1 MRTRAVT
8 NRLCLKFLSK
18 KKKLKITPVFAPSCT
33 MFLVPLAAH
42 LGMHWPAHIV
52 TMFESIPAGGL
63 TGATDEAVL
72 YGPINML
79 LVHLFPPTDLYIVS
93 PQWKKKLPAEGSS
106 TTTTTTTADFTTVFV
121 VQNAHHPVFF
131 LQVKPASSFSSRSAR
146 AAADV
151 QMRNTFD
158 ELIDDLAIP
167 TLHGISALGPHLS
180 FYAYSKEENTIH
192 PTLILCDPDQDNDRA
207 PAERWDTELMSENAV
222 QRLNAVANH
231 VKEMVNDHL
240 RHDCLVFVR
249 VPLQSFLTE
258 PPDALHS
265 KYIRLNT

>member
-1 MRTRAVT
+1 
-8 NRLCLKFLSK
+8 
-18 KKKLKITPVFAPSCT
+18 

-63 TGATDEAVL
+63 AGATDEAVL

-93 PQWKKKLPAEGSS
+93 PQWKKPPAEGS
-106 TTTTTTTADFTTVFV
+106 TDFTTVFV

-131 LQVKPASSFSSRSAR
+131 LQVKPASCFSSCSAR

-151 QMRNTFD
+151 QMRNMFD

-180 FYAYSKEENTIH
+180 FYAYSKEENSIH
-192 PTLILCDPDQDNDRA
+192 PTLILCDPDQVNDRA
-207 PAERWDTELMSENAV
+207 PAERWDTELMSEIAV
-222 QRLNAVANH
+222 QRLNAIANH

-240 RHDCLVFVR
+240 RHDCLVFVC
-249 VPLQSFLTE
+249 VPLQLFLTE

-265 KYIRLNT
+265 RYIRLNTFRDQNIHDRYSIRRPSPLL